1 MGLGLPELLIIFAI
15 ILLVFGAGKLPQ
27 VMGQLGKGVNAFKE
41 GASEAPWG
49 TVQKASGGLH
59 TAKASAKTAPKKAAA
74 KKAVA
79 KAKTVAKKA
88 TKVAAKAKPKAQSKS
103 KQAASR
109 RKA

>member
-49 TVQKASGGLH
+49 TVQKASAGI
-59 TAKASAKTAPKKAAA
+59 KKAAAKPAKKVAA

-79 KAKTVAKKA
+79 KAAAKPAKKA
-88 TKVAAKAKPKAQSKS
+88 TKVATKAKPKK
-103 KQAASR
+103 AASR

>member
-49 TVQKASGGLH
+49 TTQKATGGLR
-59 TAKASAKTAPKKAAA
+59 TVKKAATKAKSTA
-74 KKAVA
+74 KKIA
-79 KAKTVAKKA
+79 KAPAKKA
-88 TKVAAKAKPKAQSKS
+88 TKVAAKAKPKSK
-103 KQAASR
+103 KAASR

>member
-27 VMGQLGKGVNAFKE
+27 VMGQLGKGVNAFKD

-49 TVQKASGGLH
+49 TTQKATGGLR
-59 TAKASAKTAPKKAAA
+59 TVKASAKAAPKKAAP

-79 KAKTVAKKA
+79 KAKPAAKKA
-88 TKVAAKAKPKAQSKS
+88 TKVAAKTAKPKAK
-103 KQAASR
+103 KAASR
-109 RKA
+109 SKA

>member
-1 MGLGLPELLIIFAI
+1 MGLVLPELLIIFAI

-49 TVQKASGGLH
+49 TTQKSTGGLR
-59 TAKASAKTAPKKAAA
+59 TVKASAKAAPKKAAA

-79 KAKTVAKKA
+79 KAKPAAKKA
-88 TKVAAKAKPKAQSKS
+88 TKVAAKAKPKAK
-103 KQAASR
+103 KAASR